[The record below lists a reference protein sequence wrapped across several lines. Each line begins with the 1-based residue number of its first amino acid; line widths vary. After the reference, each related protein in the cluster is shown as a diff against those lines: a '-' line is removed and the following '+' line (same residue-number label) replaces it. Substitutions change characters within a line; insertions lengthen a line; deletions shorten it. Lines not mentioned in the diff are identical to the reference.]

1 MKNKNYEPILELA
14 EIVLNRCRADLE
26 RPLVKGSQGYIS
38 NKKAQVDALRLLR
51 PLCGKAS
58 VCDASDLEDEVIRL
72 LSHFVR
78 ETKSDFEIVAE
89 LSK

>member
-26 RPLVKGSQGYIS
+26 RPLVKGSQGYKS
-38 NKKAQVDALRLLR
+38 HKKAQADALRLLR

-58 VCDASDLEDEVIRL
+58 ACDLADFEDEVIRL
-72 LSHFVR
+72 VSHFVR
-78 ETKSDFEIVAE
+78 EIKSESEIIAE